1 MSSIYF
7 KADDSVKVMI
17 GDVIR
22 QWHPDLLKSQIR
34 IGILFALS
42 TKDDQPALKE
52 AGYEVD
58 GIIKVVP
65 LKDRVTK
72 LFDVEMILDGDAWK
86 SKSEKHRLAYLDHL
100 LCRIELKKPKSSKP
114 KKSNTDNGS
123 DEEREEHDKE
133 ENAEYLTDDLGRP
146 VYKLRKYDWNAG
158 VGFRNVV
165 ERHKNFAPEYDLISN
180 AKIIVD
186 SVINQQ

>member
-1 MSSIYF
+1 M
-7 KADDSVKVMI
+7 
-17 GDVIR
+17 
-22 QWHPDLLKSQIR
+22 
-34 IGILFALS
+34 
-42 TKDDQPALKE
+42 
-52 AGYEVD
+52 
-58 GIIKVVP
+58 
-65 LKDRVTK
+65 
-72 LFDVEMILDGDAWK
+72 
-86 SKSEKHRLAYLDHL
+86 
-100 LCRIELKKPKSSKP
+100 CRIELKKPKSSKP

-133 ENAEYLTDDLGRP
+133 ESAEYLTDDLGRP